1 MPILNYTTKVDV
13 FTTTGQIQGKLV
25 QHGARRIMLE
35 YDAEG
40 FPYSICFEINT
51 KFGYR
56 VVRLPARVEKVQKVL
71 EKQHVKSDFEQAQRV
86 AWRILKDWVEAQMAI
101 LESEMVS
108 FEELFLPYMITDN
121 GSTVFESIN
130 QKQNLLIE

>member
-1 MPILNYTTKVDV
+1 MKYMGSKSRIAKRIVPI
-13 FTTTGQIQGKLV
+13 IQD
-25 QHGARRIMLE
+25 II
-35 YDAEG
+35 AEG

-51 KFGYR
+51 KFVYR

-71 EKQHVKSDFEQAQRV
+71 EKQRVKSDFEQAQRV